1 MSFDEGLAIEWHH
14 ANGLRP
20 EQREATEARLL
31 ALAGAHRDLIS
42 VRIAARET
50 THHRHGAKEVR
61 IAGRSHGHELV
72 SLRTAPDLA
81 LALDAA
87 LDAFEGELRE
97 LRERRRGG
105 RELRSAGPPH
115 IGIVDRVLVSE
126 GYGFILTD
134 AGEKVYFH
142 RNAVRGKLA
151 FEQLAEG
158 DRVALEFEA
167 GREGLQATA
176 VVEPPPGASSP

>member
-14 ANGLRP
+14 ADGLRP
-20 EQREATEARLL
+20 EQREAADARLL
-31 ALAGAHRDLIS
+31 ALEGGQRDLIA

-81 LALDAA
+81 LALEAA
-87 LDAFEGELRE
+87 LDAFERELRE
-97 LRERRRGG
+97 LRERRRGS
-105 RELRSAGPPH
+105 REARNTGPRH
-115 IGIVDRVLVSE
+115 AGIVDRILVRE

-142 RNAVRGKLA
+142 RNAVHGKLA

-176 VVEPPPGASSP
+176 VVEPPPGTPSP